1 MQKVDPTRGVPKG
14 LECVNCDASLSNMA
28 KARKLD
34 TILLCER
41 CYTIADHMIEKCRKD
56 LARTLDVYTR
66 ILVAAAME
74 KKLQLPYVKTTE
86 EKTSVPDTV

>member
-1 MQKVDPTRGVPKG
+1 MQKVNPTRGIPKG

-28 KARKLD
+28 KVRKLD

-41 CYTIADHMIEKCRKD
+41 CYAIADHLLEKCRKD
-56 LARTLDVYTR
+56 LAKTLDVYTR

-74 KKLQLPYVKTTE
+74 KRLQLPNAKTK
-86 EKTSVPDTV
+86 EKAPMPSTV